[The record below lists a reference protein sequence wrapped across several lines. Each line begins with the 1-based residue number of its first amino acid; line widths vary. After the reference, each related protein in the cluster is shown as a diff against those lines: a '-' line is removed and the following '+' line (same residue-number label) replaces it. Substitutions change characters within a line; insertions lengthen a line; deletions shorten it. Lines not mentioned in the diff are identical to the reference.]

1 MTTSTTVAA
10 KVEAMVTAHAPVD
23 AIATGAGSV
32 TAVSGSRASVK
43 YALDAIGTFLL
54 VLAVGAAVE
63 SGSPLALLAIGAV
76 LVAMVYAGGHQSG
89 GHYNPAVTLAALVRR
104 RIGLREALA
113 YWVVQFGAG
122 LLAAAVVRTFVDP
135 TPAAATEAM
144 TLTGHTLVALLG
156 MELLVIFA
164 MCYVVTSRD
173 HPDDSFYGLAIGFT
187 TVASA
192 FAVGVIAGGAFN
204 PTLSLGAAVA
214 LSAFLVAQV
223 LGGITAG
230 VSHLALSPTR
240 SNPPTGD

>member
-1 MTTSTTVAA
+1 MAAGRHPVSGAGMGDGWASAVTTSTTVAA

-76 LVAMVYAGGHQSG
+76 LIAMVYAGGHQSG

-122 LLAAAVVRTFVDP
+122 LPRQP
-135 TPAAATEAM
+135 
-144 TLTGHTLVALLG
+144 
-156 MELLVIFA
+156 
-164 MCYVVTSRD
+164 
-173 HPDDSFYGLAIGFT
+173 
-187 TVASA
+187 
-192 FAVGVIAGGAFN
+192 
-204 PTLSLGAAVA
+204 
-214 LSAFLVAQV
+214 
-223 LGGITAG
+223 
-230 VSHLALSPTR
+230 
-240 SNPPTGD
+240 